1 VATKKVTVPV
11 SERALLAR
19 LNRKLAADLE
29 MVKTTR
35 DNTRAR
41 QELGE
46 FFVVDMQINGIVGQD
61 IDLEDFARTRG
72 VLAQHAHL
80 ANG

>member
-11 SERALLAR
+11 SKRALLAR

-41 QELGE
+41 QDLGE
-46 FFVVDMQINGIVGQD
+46 FYVVDMQINGIVGQD
-61 IDLEDFARTRG
+61 IDLVDLPRFSGRVILLLDPRI
-72 VLAQHAHL
+72 
-80 ANG
+80 

>member
-1 VATKKVTVPV
+1 VVTKKVTVPV
-11 SERALLAR
+11 SKRALLAR

-41 QELGE
+41 RDLGE
-46 FFVVDMQINGIVGQD
+46 FYVVDMLINRIVEHD
-61 IDLEDFARTRG
+61 IDLDDFARKRG
-72 VLAQHAHL
+72 VLAQHEHL
-80 ANG
+80 ADG